1 MLITFIGG
9 GNIATALISGLEKS
23 KPKHLT
29 VRVCDPDADTRD
41 RLHAHHDVDTF
52 IEPGTAVDGAD
63 VIVLAVKPQI
73 MPLVVES
80 LRGLVLPEQLVLSV
94 AAGTT
99 VSSIS
104 DHLGAKQAIV
114 RAMPNTPALTGHGIT
129 GLFAGEFCQAHHLE
143 QAEKILNAI
152 GEVVHIKDEF
162 LMDVVTAVSGSGPA
176 YYFLLT
182 EALASAGEKLGLPA
196 ATANHLAVHTCLGAG
211 AMFLNDD
218 ESPAELRRRVTSPAG
233 TTEAA
238 MSVFEDNNFRELM
251 FEAVEAAAIRS
262 RELARE

>member
-23 KPKHLT
+23 EPKHLS
-29 VRVCDPDADTRD
+29 VRVCDPNADVRD
-41 RLHAHHDVDTF
+41 RLHAHHDVETF

-73 MPLVVES
+73 MP
-80 LRGLVLPEQLVLSV
+80 Q
-94 AAGTT
+94 T

-129 GLFAGEFCQAHHLE
+129 GLFAGEYCQAHHLE
-143 QAEKILNAI
+143 QAEKILNAT
-152 GEVVHIKDEF
+152 GEVVHIKDES

-176 YYFLLT
+176 YFFLLT
-182 EALASAGEKLGLPA
+182 EALALAGEKLGLPA
-196 ATANHLAVHTCLGAG
+196 ETANHLAVHTCLGAG
-211 AMFLNDD
+211 AMFLNDN
-218 ESPAELRRRVTSPAG
+218 EKPADLRRRVTSPAG

-238 MSVFEDNNFRELM
+238 MHVFEDKNFRELM
-251 FEAVEAAAIRS
+251 FEAVDAATRRS
-262 RELARE
+262 RELAKE

>member
-23 KPKHLT
+23 EPKHLKL
-29 VRVCDPDADTRD
+29 RVCDPDADVRD
-41 RLHAHHDVDTF
+41 RLHAHHDVETF
-52 IEPGTAVDGAD
+52 IEAATAVDGAD

-80 LRGLVLPEQLVLSV
+80 LRGLVLPEQLILSV

-129 GLFAGEFCQAHHLE
+129 GLFAGEFCQPHHLE
-143 QAEKILNAI
+143 QAEKILNAT
-152 GEVVHIKDEF
+152 GEVVHIENES

-182 EALASAGEKLGLPA
+182 ELLASAGEKLGLPA
-196 ATANHLAVHTCLGAG
+196 ETANHLAVHTCLGAG
-211 AMFLNDD
+211 AMFLNDN
-218 ESPAELRRRVTSPAG
+218 EQPADLRRRVTSPAG

-238 MSVFEDNNFRELM
+238 MSVFEDNNFKELM
-251 FEAVEAAAIRS
+251 FKAVEAATRRS
-262 RELARE
+262 RELAAE

>member
-23 KPKHLT
+23 EPRHLS
-29 VRVCDPDADTRD
+29 VRVCDPNADVRD
-41 RLHAHHDVDTF
+41 RLHAHHDVETF
-52 IEPGTAVDGAD
+52 IEPATAVVGAD

-73 MPLVVES
+73 MPLVVDS

-104 DHLGAKQAIV
+104 AHLGAKQAIV
-114 RAMPNTPALTGHGIT
+114 RARPNTPALTGHGIT
-129 GLFAGEFCQAHHLE
+129 GLFAGEFCRAHHLE

-152 GEVVHIKDEF
+152 GEVVHIEDES

-182 EALASAGEKLGLPA
+182 ELLASAGEKLGLPA
-196 ATANHLAVHTCLGAG
+196 ETANHLAVHTCLGAG
-211 AMFLNDD
+211 AMFLNDN
-218 ESPAELRRRVTSPAG
+218 EKPADLRRRVTSPAG

-251 FEAVEAAAIRS
+251 FEAVEAATRRS
-262 RELARE
+262 RELAGE